1 MRTIL
6 SLALG
11 MVLVTGALA
20 QEVDVCGE
28 IYAPWGSDVN
38 TVIRAGAKANLNFNE
53 VTKQDSDGIIQL
65 SFLNGSV
72 ARVFTFMYGKY
83 VSFSLLNMDSDAV
96 RRNRYTAK
104 QMNMVLR
111 AQSELNDEGA
121 WVVAC
126 GTSTVKATLSTT
138 RDQSSFRVMSMTA
151 LEALVDSKD

>member
-11 MVLVTGALA
+11 MVLFTGALA

-96 RRNRYTAK
+96 KRNRYTAK

>member
-1 MRTIL
+1 
-6 SLALG
+6 
-11 MVLVTGALA
+11 
-20 QEVDVCGE
+20 
-28 IYAPWGSDVN
+28 
-38 TVIRAGAKANLNFNE
+38 
-53 VTKQDSDGIIQL
+53 
-65 SFLNGSV
+65 
-72 ARVFTFMYGKY
+72 MYGKY

-96 RRNRYTAK
+96 KRNRYTAK

>member
-96 RRNRYTAK
+96 KRNRYTAK

>member
-6 SLALG
+6 TAIAGMMLAGTLYG
-11 MVLVTGALA
+11 
-20 QEVDVCGE
+20 QEVDVCSD

-104 QMNMVLR
+104 QMNMVLS